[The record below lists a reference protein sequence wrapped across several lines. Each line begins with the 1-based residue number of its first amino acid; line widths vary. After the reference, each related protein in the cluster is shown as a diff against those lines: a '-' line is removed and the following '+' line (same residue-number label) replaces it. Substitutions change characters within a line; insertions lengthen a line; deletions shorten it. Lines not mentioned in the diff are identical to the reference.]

1 MNKKTTY
8 LFEMHC
14 CVNSP
19 GQKSSFPSQYTFIFA
34 GPLLPN
40 RFLSCEPP
48 LFFNLLTADCPADYC
63 EYLRKAKLSERGT
76 KCRAKENGK
85 GRNRYHVTS
94 LMWTA
99 TAGDES
105 EIAPGLFRLPRP
117 GPEPQ
122 LAQTT
127 SCLAQSCCHPEVH
140 VISVT
145 SCGAHCTKA
154 VHREPHFGPRKYRFP
169 STFVAKLRV
178 NAQNI

>member
-1 MNKKTTY
+1 
-8 LFEMHC
+8 MHC

-48 LFFNLLTADCPADYC
+48 LFLNLLTADYC
-63 EYLRKAKLSERGT
+63 DRSRLKAANVLK
-76 KCRAKENGK
+76 NGK

-99 TAGDES
+99 TAGDGS

-145 SCGAHCTKA
+145 SCCGAHCTKA

>member
-48 LFFNLLTADCPADYC
+48 LFLNLLTADCPADYC

-99 TAGDES
+99 TAGDGS
-105 EIAPGLFRLPRP
+105 EISNGPLDLSLNSPKPLPVLRSHAAIP
-117 GPEPQ
+117 RF
-122 LAQTT
+122 T
-127 SCLAQSCCHPEVH
+127 SFPSPAVAVH
-140 VISVT
+140 VARRRFIENHISVHENT
-145 SCGAHCTKA
+145 A
-154 VHREPHFGPRKYRFP
+154 FP
-169 STFVAKLRV
+169 QPL
-178 NAQNI
+178 

>member
-48 LFFNLLTADCPADYC
+48 LFLNLLTADCPADYC
-63 EYLRKAKLSERGT
+63 ENLRKAKLSERGT

-85 GRNRYHVTS
+85 GRNRYHVNQLLRCTLHEGGSSRTTFRSTKIPLS
-94 LMWTA
+94 LNLC
-99 TAGDES
+99 S
-105 EIAPGLFRLPRP
+105 K
-117 GPEPQ
+117 
-122 LAQTT
+122 
-127 SCLAQSCCHPEVH
+127 
-140 VISVT
+140 
-145 SCGAHCTKA
+145 TK
-154 VHREPHFGPRKYRFP
+154 
-169 STFVAKLRV
+169 S
-178 NAQNI
+178 